1 MVEKFSLKERRFFA
15 NLSHK
20 YLAISYTNETE
31 KNGVRIAGNG
41 VDLKN
46 LDLAISK
53 SVGEFLE
60 RYYTFEISKEDRKYL
75 IEKKISYLGENSIKH
90 FRDYHDFSANQ
101 YEAFPKRKIIDSE
114 SNLLMA
120 PVKNLFDNK
129 NIFYPAQYIFWGN
142 KENFKEE
149 KFLANVTTSGCAG
162 GFSLDSAT
170 LSAIYENVERDS
182 FFCYWLTKSVP
193 KIIDIDISS
202 IAIYEKL
209 LQVIQNTDY
218 KIFVLDTT
226 TDLNISSCI
235 CVLYNPISGGLCVS
249 GSCNVNMQKA
259 IENSVTEIVS
269 SLSLLN
275 FPPETVFNLENY
287 QPFITRG
294 IGRKERLELWANETD
309 FSKINFLLSGEKKKL
324 STYEQ
329 KFFLNKKEE
338 LDFVINIFKNKKN
351 EYENIY
357 QYQVKSRF
365 LQKLGFYVV
374 RVVIPKLYPLYLSEN
389 QAFTESLRLKEFN
402 LWKNGVEIFN
412 VNTDPHPF
420 P

>member
-1 MVEKFSLKERRFFA
+1 
-15 NLSHK
+15 
-20 YLAISYTNETE
+20 
-31 KNGVRIAGNG
+31 
-41 VDLKN
+41 
-46 LDLAISK
+46 
-53 SVGEFLE
+53 
-60 RYYTFEISKEDRKYL
+60 
-75 IEKKISYLGENSIKH
+75 
-90 FRDYHDFSANQ
+90 
-101 YEAFPKRKIIDSE
+101 
-114 SNLLMA
+114 
-120 PVKNLFDNK
+120 
-129 NIFYPAQYIFWGN
+129 
-142 KENFKEE
+142 
-149 KFLANVTTSGCAG
+149 LANVTTSGCAG